1 MTGQTLTPPIY
12 SKEPE
17 RGMRDHDVVIAGG
30 GLTGLVMART
40 LAGVFGTG
48 GRIVLLDAGSTSGR
62 ADARSYALSEGS
74 QRLLEAIGVWA
85 VVAEEAQPV
94 SGIDITDSSLTDA
107 IRPVLLSYD
116 TIVGEGEPGMWIVP
130 ADALQKAAMAVIDGM
145 PGLTRIAGAATGLA
159 ADGSGITLRL
169 ADGGSIK
176 AGLVVACDGRKSPL
190 RAAAG
195 IGVVERQYAQTGIV
209 TTVRHERSHGGRA
222 VQHFLPAG
230 PFAILPLTGNRAC
243 VTWTE
248 DEGEAARILALDDT
262 GFLGELEKRFGHRL
276 GALELAGPRGSWPLA
291 MHLARELIAPRF
303 ALAGDAVR
311 GVHPIAGQGL
321 NLGLRDVA
329 ALSECLVDAV
339 RVGLDVGDGTA
350 LERYARWR
358 RFDGAASAAA
368 FSALN
373 ALFSQDNALLRSVR
387 DAGLGVVD
395 RLPGLKR
402 ALVSEASGLT
412 GEVPKLL
419 KGEALAI

>member
-1 MTGQTLTPPIY
+1 
-12 SKEPE
+12 
-17 RGMRDHDVVIAGG
+17 MRDHDVVIAGG
-30 GLTGLVMART
+30 GLTGLVLART
-40 LAGVFGTG
+40 LAGVFGQDAH
-48 GRIVLLDAGSTSGR
+48 IALLDAGGAGGR
-62 ADARSYALSEGS
+62 ADPRSYALSAGS
-74 QRLLEAIGVWA
+74 RRLLEAVGVWSA
-85 VVAEEAQPV
+85 VAGEAQPV

-107 IRPVLLSYD
+107 IRPILLSYD
-116 TIVGEGEPGMWIVP
+116 TTVAEGEPGMWIVP
-130 ADALQKAAMAVIDGM
+130 ADALQRAASAAP
-145 PGLTRIAGAATGLA
+145 PGVAGVTQISATATGLT
-159 ADGSGITLRL
+159 ADASGIAVQL
-169 ADGGSIK
+169 ADGRSLN
-176 AGLVVACDGRKSPL
+176 AGLVVACDGRNSPL
-190 RAAAG
+190 RTVAG
-195 IGVVERQYAQTGIV
+195 IKTVDWRYAQTGIV
-209 TTVRHERSHGGRA
+209 TTVRHERPHGGRA
-222 VQHFLPAG
+222 VQHFLPGG

-248 DEGEAARILALDDT
+248 QAGEAARILALDDA

-303 ALAGDAVR
+303 ALAGDAAR

-339 RVGLDVGDGTA
+339 RVGLDVGDATA

-387 DAGLGVVD
+387 DAGLGIVD
-395 RLPGLKR
+395 RMPGLKR
-402 ALVSEASGLT
+402 ALVGEAAGLT

>member
-1 MTGQTLTPPIY
+1 
-12 SKEPE
+12 
-17 RGMRDHDVVIAGG
+17 MRDHDVVIAGG
-30 GLTGLVMART
+30 GLTGLILART
-40 LAGVFGTG
+40 LAGVFGPQM
-48 GRIVLLDAGSTSGR
+48 RIAILDAVEGQRR
-62 ADARSYALSEGS
+62 ADPRSYALSAGS
-74 QRLLEAIGVWA
+74 RRLLEAIGVWGP
-85 VVAEEAQPV
+85 VAAEAQPV

-107 IRPVLLSYD
+107 IRPILLSYD
-116 TIVGEGEPGMWIVP
+116 TAVTADEPGMWIVP
-130 ADALQKAAMAVIDGM
+130 AGVLLEAASAAVTEAASIVPRTGRAA
-145 PGLTRIAGAATGLA
+145 GLS
-159 ADGSGITLRL
+159 ADGAGITVTL
-169 ADGGSIK
+169 ADGDALK
-176 AGLVVACDGRKSPL
+176 AGLVVACDGRNSPL
-190 RAAAG
+190 RGAAG
-195 IGVVERQYAQTGIV
+195 IKTVDWRYAQTGIV
-209 TTVRHERSHGGRA
+209 TTVRHERPHGGRA
-222 VQHFLPAG
+222 VQHFLPGG

-248 DEGEAARILALDDT
+248 AEGEAERILALGDA

-276 GALELAGPRGSWPLA
+276 GTLELAGPRGSWPLA

-303 ALAGDAVR
+303 ALAGDAAR

-339 RVGLDVGDGTA
+339 RVGLDVGDATA

-373 ALFSQDNALLRSVR
+373 TLFSQDNALLRSVR

-402 ALVSEASGLT
+402 ALVSEAAGLT

-419 KGEALAI
+419 KGEVLAI

>member
-1 MTGQTLTPPIY
+1 
-12 SKEPE
+12 
-17 RGMRDHDVVIAGG
+17 MRDHDIVIAGG
-30 GLTGLVMART
+30 GLTGLVLAHT
-40 LAGVFGTG
+40 LAGVFGPAVRIAILDAGTG
-48 GRIVLLDAGSTSGR
+48 GRLDP
-62 ADARSYALSEGS
+62 RSYALSAGS
-74 QRLLEAIGVWA
+74 RRLLDAIGVWA
-85 VVAEEAQPV
+85 GLSAEAQPV

-116 TIVGEGEPGMWIVP
+116 TDVGEGEPGMWIVP
-130 ADALQKAAMAVIDGM
+130 ADALLKAAQAVVSD
-145 PGLTRIAGAATGLA
+145 TAGVIRLSGTATGLS
-159 ADGSGITLRL
+159 ADASGITLKL
-169 ADGGSIK
+169 AD
-176 AGLVVACDGRKSPL
+176 ARALTTGLVVACDGRASPL

-195 IGVVERQYAQTGIV
+195 IGTVERQYAQTGIV
-209 TTVRHERSHGGRA
+209 ATVRHERPHGGRA

-230 PFAILPLTGNRAC
+230 PFAILPMTGNRSC

-248 DEGEAARILALDDT
+248 EAGEAARILAFDDQ
-262 GFLGELEKRFGHRL
+262 GFLGELEKRFGYRL

-291 MHLARELIAPRF
+291 MHLARELIAPRL

-321 NLGLRDVA
+321 NLALRDVA

-339 RVGLDVGDGTA
+339 RVGLDVGDATA

-358 RFDGAASAAA
+358 RFDGAAAAAA

-373 ALFSQDNALLRSVR
+373 VLFSQDNALLRSVR

-395 RLPGLKR
+395 RLPGLKQL
-402 ALVSEASGLT
+402 LVSEAAGLT

-419 KGEALAI
+419 QGEALAI

>member
-1 MTGQTLTPPIY
+1 
-12 SKEPE
+12 
-17 RGMRDHDVVIAGG
+17 MRDHDIVIAGG
-30 GLTGLVMART
+30 GLTGLLLART
-40 LAGVFGTG
+40 LAEVFGPAV
-48 GRIVLLDAGSTSGR
+48 RIAVLDARMDGR
-62 ADARSYALSEGS
+62 ADPRSYALSAGS
-74 QRLLEAIGVWA
+74 RRLLEAIGVWA
-85 VVAEEAQPV
+85 GVSAEAQPV

-107 IRPVLLSYD
+107 IRPILLSYD
-116 TIVGEGEPGMWIVP
+116 TDVGAGEPSMWIVP
-130 ADALQKAAMAVIDGM
+130 ADALLEAAKAIVSDTAGVV
-145 PGLTRIAGAATGLA
+145 RILETATALSVDA
-159 ADGSGITLRL
+159 SGIALRL
-169 ADGGSIK
+169 ADARALT
-176 AGLVVACDGRKSPL
+176 AGLVVACDGRASPL

-195 IGVVERQYAQTGIV
+195 IGTVERQYAQTGIV
-209 TTVRHERSHGGRA
+209 ATVRHERPHGGRA

-230 PFAILPLTGNRAC
+230 PFAILPMTGNRSC

-248 DEGEAARILALDDT
+248 ETGEAARILALDDQ
-262 GFLGELEKRFGHRL
+262 GFLGELEKRFGYRL

-321 NLGLRDVA
+321 NLALRDVA

-339 RVGLDVGDGTA
+339 RVGLDVGDATA

-358 RFDGAASAAA
+358 RFDGAAAAAA

-373 ALFSQDNALLRSVR
+373 VLFSQDNALLRSVR

-395 RLPGLKR
+395 RLPGLKQL
-402 ALVSEASGLT
+402 LVSEAAGLT

-419 KGEALAI
+419 QGKALAI

>member
-1 MTGQTLTPPIY
+1 
-12 SKEPE
+12 
-17 RGMRDHDVVIAGG
+17 MRDHDVLIVGG
-30 GLTGLVMART
+30 GLTGLVLAQT
-40 LAGVFGTG
+40 LAGVFGDGARIAILDASEGG
-48 GRIVLLDAGSTSGR
+48 GRIDP
-62 ADARSYALSEGS
+62 RSYALSAGS
-74 QRLLEAIGVWA
+74 RRLLETIGVWA
-85 VVAEEAQPV
+85 GVSDEAQPV

-107 IRPVLLSYD
+107 VRPILLSYD
-116 TIVGEGEPGMWIVP
+116 TSVGEGEPGMWIVP
-130 ADALQKAAMAVIDGM
+130 ADALHKAALAVVAHTAGIA
-145 PGLTRIAGAATGLA
+145 RIFGTAAGLA
-159 ADGSGITLRL
+159 TDTAGITVRLGDGSSRV
-169 ADGGSIK
+169 
-176 AGLVVACDGRKSPL
+176 AGLVVACDGRASPL

-195 IGVVERQYAQTGIV
+195 IKTVEQKFAQTGIV
-209 TTVRHERSHGGRA
+209 ATVRHERPHGGRA

-248 DEGEAARILALDDT
+248 AEGEAARILALDDA
-262 GFLGELEKRFGHRL
+262 GFLGELGKRFGYRL

-339 RVGLDVGDGTA
+339 RVGLDVGDATA

-368 FSALN
+368 FGALN

-402 ALVSEASGLT
+402 ALVSEAAGLT
-412 GEVPKLL
+412 GDVPKLL
-419 KGEALAI
+419 KGEALAV

>member
-1 MTGQTLTPPIY
+1 
-12 SKEPE
+12 
-17 RGMRDHDVVIAGG
+17 MRDHDVLIAGG
-30 GLTGLVMART
+30 GLTGLVLART
-40 LAGVFGTG
+40 LAGVFGG
-48 GRIVLLDAGSTSGR
+48 GARIAVLDAGGGGER
-62 ADARSYALSEGS
+62 LDPRSYALSAGS
-74 QRLLEAIGVWA
+74 RRLLETIGVWA
-85 VVAEEAQPV
+85 GVSEEAQPV

-107 IRPVLLSYD
+107 IRPILLSYD
-116 TIVGEGEPGMWIVP
+116 TSVGEGEPGMWIVP
-130 ADALQKAAMAVIDGM
+130 SDALHKSALAVVANTLGIARISGTAAGF
-145 PGLTRIAGAATGLA
+145 A
-159 ADGSGITLRL
+159 ADTAGITVRL
-169 ADGGSIK
+169 TDGSSRV
-176 AGLVVACDGRKSPL
+176 AGLVVACDGRASPL

-195 IGVVERQYAQTGIV
+195 IKIVEQKFAQTGIV
-209 TTVRHERSHGGRA
+209 ATVRHERPHGGRA

-248 DEGEAARILALDDT
+248 AEGEAARILALDDA
-262 GFLGELEKRFGHRL
+262 GFLGELEKRFGYRL

-303 ALAGDAVR
+303 VLAGDAVR

-339 RVGLDVGDGTA
+339 RVGLDVGDATA

-368 FSALN
+368 FGALN

-402 ALVSEASGLT
+402 AMVSEAAGLT
-412 GEVPKLL
+412 GDVPKLL
-419 KGEALAI
+419 KGEALAV

>member
-1 MTGQTLTPPIY
+1 MIEQAQTSPIY

-30 GLTGLVMART
+30 GLTGLVLARA
-40 LAGVFGTG
+40 LAGVLGAG
-48 GRIVLLDAGSTSGR
+48 GRIALLDAGGSSGR
-62 ADARSYALSEGS
+62 PDARSYALSAGS
-74 QRLLEAIGVWA
+74 QRLLDAIGVWA
-85 VVAEEAQPV
+85 RVAEEAQPV

-130 ADALQKAAMAVIDGM
+130 ADALQKAAIAVLDRMQGVM
-145 PGLTRIAGAATGLA
+145 RLSGTATGMA
-159 ADGSGITLRL
+159 ADGSGITLQL
-169 ADGGSIK
+169 ANGGSIK

-209 TTVRHERSHGGRA
+209 TTVRHERPHGGRA

-248 DEGEAARILALDDT
+248 DAGEAARILALDDAC
-262 GFLGELEKRFGHRL
+262 FLAELENRFGHRL
-276 GALELAGPRGSWPLA
+276 GALELAGARGNWPLT

-303 ALAGDAVR
+303 ALVGDAVR

-339 RVGLDVGDGTA
+339 RVGLDVGDATA

-373 ALFSQDNALLRSVR
+373 TLFSQDNALLRSVR

-402 ALVSEASGLT
+402 VLVSEASGLT

-419 KGEALAI
+419 KGEVLAV

>member
-1 MTGQTLTPPIY
+1 
-12 SKEPE
+12 
-17 RGMRDHDVVIAGG
+17 MRDHDVVIAGG
-30 GLTGLVMART
+30 GLTGLILART
-40 LAGVFGTG
+40 LAGVFGPQM
-48 GRIVLLDAGSTSGR
+48 RIAILDAVEGQRR
-62 ADARSYALSEGS
+62 ADPRSYALSAGS
-74 QRLLEAIGVWA
+74 RRLLEAIGVWGP
-85 VVAEEAQPV
+85 VAAEAQPV

-107 IRPVLLSYD
+107 IRPILLSYD
-116 TIVGEGEPGMWIVP
+116 TAVTADEPGMWIVP
-130 ADALQKAAMAVIDGM
+130 AGVLLEAASAAVTEAASIVPRTG
-145 PGLTRIAGAATGLA
+145 RATGLS
-159 ADGSGITLRL
+159 ADGAGITVTL
-169 ADGGSIK
+169 ADGDALK
-176 AGLVVACDGRKSPL
+176 AGLVVACDGRNSPL
-190 RAAAG
+190 RGAAG
-195 IGVVERQYAQTGIV
+195 IKTVDWRYAQTGIV
-209 TTVRHERSHGGRA
+209 TTVRHERPHGGRA
-222 VQHFLPAG
+222 VQHFLPGG

-248 DEGEAARILALDDT
+248 AEDEAERILALDDA

-276 GALELAGPRGSWPLA
+276 GTLELAGPRGSWPLA

-303 ALAGDAVR
+303 ALAGDAAR

-339 RVGLDVGDGTA
+339 RVGLDVGDATA

-373 ALFSQDNALLRSVR
+373 TLFSQDNALLRSVR

-402 ALVSEASGLT
+402 ALVSEAAGLT

-419 KGEALAI
+419 KGEVLAI

>member
-1 MTGQTLTPPIY
+1 
-12 SKEPE
+12 
-17 RGMRDHDVVIAGG
+17 MRDHDVVIAGG
-30 GLTGLVMART
+30 GLTGLVLART
-40 LAGVFGTG
+40 LAGVFGHDA
-48 GRIVLLDAGSTSGR
+48 RIALLDAGGAAGR
-62 ADARSYALSEGS
+62 ADPRSYALSAGS
-74 QRLLEAIGVWA
+74 RRLLEAIGIWSA
-85 VVAEEAQPV
+85 VASEAQPV

-107 IRPVLLSYD
+107 IRPILLSYD
-116 TIVGEGEPGMWIVP
+116 TAVAEGEPGMWIVP
-130 ADALQKAAMAVIDGM
+130 ADALQRAAMAA
-145 PGLTRIAGAATGLA
+145 LAGVAGVTQISATATGLT
-159 ADGSGITLRL
+159 ADASGIAVQL
-169 ADGGSIK
+169 ADGRSLN
-176 AGLVVACDGRKSPL
+176 AGLVVACDGRNSPL
-190 RAAAG
+190 RTAAG
-195 IGVVERQYAQTGIV
+195 IKTVDWRYEQTGIV
-209 TTVRHERSHGGRA
+209 TTVRHERPHGGRA
-222 VQHFLPAG
+222 VQHFLPGG

-248 DEGEAARILALDDT
+248 QADEAARILALDDA
-262 GFLGELEKRFGHRL
+262 GFLSELEKRFGHRL

-303 ALAGDAVR
+303 ALAGDAAR

-339 RVGLDVGDGTA
+339 RVGLDVGDATA

-387 DAGLGVVD
+387 DAGLGIVD
-395 RLPGLKR
+395 RMPGLKR
-402 ALVSEASGLT
+402 ALVGEAAGLT

>member
-1 MTGQTLTPPIY
+1 MLFR
-12 SKEPE
+12 S
-17 RGMRDHDVVIAGG
+17 
-30 GLTGLVMART
+30 
-40 LAGVFGTG
+40 VFGRDA
-48 GRIVLLDAGSTSGR
+48 RIALLDAGGAAGR
-62 ADARSYALSEGS
+62 ADPRSYALSAGS
-74 QRLLEAIGVWA
+74 RRLLEAVGVWGA
-85 VVAEEAQPV
+85 VAGEAQPI

-107 IRPVLLSYD
+107 IRPILLSYD
-116 TIVGEGEPGMWIVP
+116 TAVAEGEPGMWIVP
-130 ADALQKAAMAVIDGM
+130 ADALQRAASAA
-145 PGLTRIAGAATGLA
+145 LAGVAGVTQISATATGLT
-159 ADGSGITLRL
+159 ADASGIAVQL
-169 ADGGSIK
+169 ADGRSLN
-176 AGLVVACDGRKSPL
+176 AGLVVACDGRNSPL
-190 RAAAG
+190 RTAAG
-195 IGVVERQYAQTGIV
+195 IKTVDWRYEQTGIV
-209 TTVRHERSHGGRA
+209 TTVRHERPHGGRA
-222 VQHFLPAG
+222 VQHFLPGG
-230 PFAILPLTGNRAC
+230 PFAILPLTDNRAC

-248 DEGEAARILALDDT
+248 EAGEAARILALDDA

-303 ALAGDAVR
+303 ALAGDAAR

-339 RVGLDVGDGTA
+339 RVGLDVGDATA

-387 DAGLGVVD
+387 DAGLGIVD
-395 RLPGLKR
+395 RMPGLKR
-402 ALVSEASGLT
+402 ALVGEAAGLT